1 MRVDTL
7 HREMMSDVMAMHDA
21 VAHVL
26 PVQMPKV
33 YETRQMNLS
42 SFINRLNKVTEPL
55 GLFHERKDD
64 AELEP
69 AGFVTSGLWLAKGEL
84 PQNDSAADLR
94 LLFHVNPDT
103 TRIQWNGPMWTRRRY
118 FWWQM
123 YMHELV
129 HRYQFVHKGDR
140 TPPTYRPRSDQRDT
154 KEAQEYYG
162 NYDEIEA
169 HGHSC
174 AMEFLLWW
182 PSLSY
187 TEITHEALTCTS
199 RMVTPT
205 YCLYDQTFAD
215 TPKHPAVVHF
225 KRKVRS
231 WYDLLKKQPDVYQ
244 MLALPSLTNPK

>member
-7 HREMMSDVMAMHDA
+7 HRRMMNDVKAMQDA
-21 VAHVL
+21 VEPVL

-33 YETRQMNLS
+33 YETRHMNLS
-42 SFINRLNKVTEPL
+42 SFINRLNEVTEPL

-64 AELEP
+64 PELEP
-69 AGFVTSGLWLAKGEL
+69 DGFTTAGLWLAKSEL
-84 PQNDSAADLR
+84 PQNNSSADLR
-94 LLFHVNPDT
+94 LLYHVHPDT
-103 TRIQWNGPMWTRRRY
+103 SRIRWTGAMWNRRRF

-123 YMHELV
+123 FMHELV
-129 HRYQFVHKGDR
+129 HRYQDVYHEGTR
-140 TPPTYRPRSDQRDT
+140 VYVPRSDQRDT

-162 NYDEIEA
+162 KYEEIEA

-174 AMEFLLWW
+174 AMELMMWW
-182 PSLSY
+182 PGA
-187 TEITHEALTCTS
+187 TFREAVREAMTCTS

-215 TPKHPAVVHF
+215 TPNHPAYAHF
-225 KRKVRS
+225 KRKTRQWFDQLV
-231 WYDLLKKQPDVYQ
+231 KQPDIYK